1 MADVAKSE
9 EFLALV
15 LGNEPHGLTADVLA
29 ACAGSVTVE
38 TTGNVDSLNVAV
50 AGSVALYEA
59 CRSRGASDA

>member
-1 MADVAKSE
+1 MVDVAKAE
-9 EFLALV
+9 GLLALV
-15 LGNEPHGLTADVLA
+15 LGNEPHGLTDDVLT

-59 CRSRGASDA
+59 CRTRGASDA